1 MSWATDLLDCVRV
14 CRLRV
19 GRLELSENM
28 NQLIMNCTI
37 QVHRST
43 NDANGLESDNKTFTG
58 HS

>member
-1 MSWATDLLDCVRV
+1 M

-19 GRLELSENM
+19 GQLEQSDNM

-37 QVHRST
+37 QVHQST
-43 NDANGLESDNKTFTG
+43 DVANSLESDNKTFTG